1 MYFFMKNTPFAFLLF
16 FFGRGAASR
25 SDRDDGSIS
34 TSIVVS
40 HPCCRLLI
48 PTAVLSSFRCHRL
61 SARSP
66 APCTRSSPDSP
77 SPSLSL
83 SLFIATAKGI
93 SSIKMVKTPQSNISS
108 GRQRIEWYFIRCIP
122 LSDILLKSHVYS
134 GILYVFF
141 LSNTLF

>member
-1 MYFFMKNTPFAFLLF
+1 MYFFYEKHTICIFAFF
-16 FFGRGAASR
+16 FLGRGAASR

-77 SPSLSL
+77 SPSL